1 MYVSVHVHA
10 WCSLKSEQ
18 DIDSLELELQ
28 SVVSGHMGGG
38 YQTRSSERAISGPK
52 CRTIV
57 LLQNDLPL
65 HTHTHTN
72 NIYCSCR
79 GPEFNAQ

>member
-10 WCSLKSEQ
+10 WCSLKTEQ

-38 YQTRSSERAISGPK
+38 NQTRSSERAISGPK
-52 CRTIV
+52 C
-57 LLQNDLPL
+57 
-65 HTHTHTN
+65 
-72 NIYCSCR
+72 
-79 GPEFNAQ
+79 